1 VRESGAQR
9 RRKARH
15 SEYAVKKRGRRRSS
29 PICRSYVFILPIDY
43 DIIFVVISVADAE
56 LPQPH
61 YDSTLP
67 FKEGSA
73 LILLS
78 VSDVL
83 A

>member
-1 VRESGAQR
+1 MQSRNEGAEGLLLFVG
-9 RRKARH
+9 AT
-15 SEYAVKKRGRRRSS
+15 YL
-29 PICRSYVFILPIDY
+29 YYLDY
-43 DIIFVVISVADAE
+43 DIILVVIVADAE

>member
-1 VRESGAQR
+1 MQSRNEGAEGPLLFVG
-9 RRKARH
+9 ATYLYYL
-15 SEYAVKKRGRRRSS
+15 STMIS
-29 PICRSYVFILPIDY
+29 IL
-43 DIIFVVISVADAE
+43 VVIVADTE
-56 LPQPH
+56 LLQPH